1 MHLVLVNPYIVSSPP
16 SKIEVGSVGDA
27 VTLNCSARGSPLPRV
42 TWFKR
47 GKRVVS
53 TEEDDGSDLLKSG
66 VVIPSFQHSD
76 AGVYTCLFYNDK
88 NMTTEAT
95 TSLSKYECFVS
106 KTDSIGFSEFDVV
119 FDRMWIVGMAHKIG

>member
-1 MHLVLVNPYIVSSPP
+1 M
-16 SKIEVGSVGDA
+16 GSVGDA

-42 TWFKR
+42 TWFKS

-95 TSLSKYECFVS
+95 TSLSMNASLAKRIRLVSQSLMLFSTECGS
-106 KTDSIGFSEFDVV
+106 LEWLTRLAETL
-119 FDRMWIVGMAHKIG
+119 W

>member
-1 MHLVLVNPYIVSSPP
+1 M
-16 SKIEVGSVGDA
+16 GSVGDA

-42 TWFKR
+42 TWFKS

-106 KTDSIGFSEFDVV
+106 KTILLVSQSLMLFSTECGSLKWLT
-119 FDRMWIVGMAHKIG
+119 RLAETLW

>member
-1 MHLVLVNPYIVSSPP
+1 MHLVNPYIVSSPP

-42 TWFKR
+42 TWFKS

-66 VVIPSFQHSD
+66 VVIPSSSTVTLGFIP
-76 AGVYTCLFYNDK
+76 VCFT
-88 NMTTEAT
+88 MTR
-95 TSLSKYECFVS
+95 
-106 KTDSIGFSEFDVV
+106 I
-119 FDRMWIVGMAHKIG
+119 